1 MRGPGRPPGG
11 QLTADTSRP
20 FAVRLPA
27 AVADALDA
35 LIPGGHDNFAPW
47 ARQHF
52 AELVGMGPRSKG
64 AAMAEGFEEGKR
76 QGWAHANKVFRE
88 ALGSAAAKL
97 KG

>member
-1 MRGPGRPPGG
+1 MPRPNRSG
-11 QLTADTSRP
+11 LTDATSRP

-35 LIPGGHDNFAPW
+35 LIPGGHANFAPW

-52 AELVGMGPRSKG
+52 AELVGMGPRNKG

-88 ALGSAAAKL
+88 ALQAAAERL
-97 KG
+97 RG